1 MPGRGSTSPRGSSL
15 VWLGWGALVAA
26 ILIALIWPWY
36 NYKVNAHLLGQ
47 DLEATSDQM
56 DRDSQ
61 RLQQQAREQRQQAN
75 ALTAERAL
83 EQRLSHVRVRG
94 VTDSRQ
100 PVVIVELG
108 GSNPR
113 EARDVICRGA
123 ERMLR
128 RSVAGLTLRIQAHRG
143 REPAL
148 DAGSVRCRYG
158 ND

>member
-1 MPGRGSTSPRGSSL
+1 MPERGSISPQGSSL
-15 VWLGWGALVAA
+15 IRLGWAALVAV

-36 NYKVNAHLLGQ
+36 VYRVNAHLLGE
-47 DLEATSDQM
+47 DLEEVGDQI
-56 DRDSQ
+56 DRDSR
-61 RLQQQAREQRQQAN
+61 RLQQQAREQLQHAN

-83 EQRLSHVRVRG
+83 TQRLARVRVRG

-108 GSNPR
+108 GSNLR